1 MDLPKQEEQILRF
14 WKEIDAFKKSVNKRP
29 KNRQFIFYE
38 GPPTA
43 NGKPGIH
50 HVLSRSFK
58 DIICRYKTMKGYRVE
73 RKAGWDTHGLP
84 VEIEIEKQL
93 GLKNKKD
100 IDKYGIAKFNEK
112 CRESVWKYKTEWDNL
127 TERIGFWIDLENP
140 YITYDPLYMET
151 LWGIIKKAYEKSL
164 LYEGHRVAPY
174 CPRCGTSVS
183 SHEVALGYKDVT
195 EDSVFCKFRISNFEF
210 RNQKFQNSFIKNLFK
225 IQNSKLEIYLLAW
238 TTTPWTLPGNVAL
251 AVGAKINY
259 VLVKQGEEHYILAK
273 ERLNTLEGE
282 YEVIKEFKGK
292 ELKGLEYE
300 PLFDSL
306 KDTKE
311 KKHYVALAD
320 FVSTEEGTG
329 IVHTAVMYGE
339 DDYNLGQKLNLPKV
353 HTVDEAGKFN
363 NLVPKWQGEF
373 VKDAEPKIREDLK
386 SRNLLYKKESYTH
399 SYPFC
404 WRCSTP
410 LLYYAMKS
418 WFIKM
423 SVLRDQLIKNNSS
436 ISWVPDYIK
445 EGRFGEWLRD
455 VKDWNFSR
463 SRYWGTPLPI
473 WKCQK
478 CASIKV
484 VGSIK
489 ELGKQASKNK
499 KGEIDL
505 HRPYVDKIVFS
516 CVDKKC
522 KGKMKREEALA
533 DVWFDSGSMPFAQ
546 APSTKHQAPK
556 LFPADYICEGIDQ
569 TRGWFYTLL
578 AVSTILGFKS
588 PYKNVISLAHVLDKK
603 GEKMSKSKGN
613 VVDPWEM
620 INKYSSDALRW
631 YFYTVNQPGDYKRFD
646 ESDLG
651 KTQRKFISTLS
662 NTLAFY
668 KTYSD
673 NKAFPL
679 RGMSRRDTSHCLDKW
694 ILSRLNSLT
703 ADVTS
708 KLDSY
713 DVTYAA
719 RAIENFVIDDL
730 SNWYVRRSRK
740 RFQNPGM
747 PQEKKEAERIL
758 ACVLV
763 ETSKLCAPFVPFLSE
778 NIFQELQAKSYK
790 LKAQSV
796 HWQDFPKGNKKYINL
811 DLEKEMSEARKI
823 VEIVHGER
831 ARAGIRVRQPLGK
844 LEIDADLSDEINKII
859 ADEVNVKEVKKG
871 IKIALDTKLTPILK
885 EEGFINEF
893 MRHVQDLRKSGG
905 FVPTDKIML
914 RYSVGS
920 DLSKSIYKWKN
931 AIIKQSNASDIIEA
945 KGKKEVFKAEAE
957 FEWEGERVWMGIKKI

>member
-1 MDLPKQEEQILRF
+1 MELSKEGLPAARREEQILKF
-14 WKEIDAFKKSVNKRP
+14 WKEIDAFKKSVSRRP
-29 KNRQFIFYE
+29 KNRQFVFYE

-43 NGKPGIH
+43 NGRPGIH
-50 HVLSRSFK
+50 HVLTRAFK

-140 YITYDPLYMET
+140 YITYDPLYMEA
-151 LWGIIKKAYEKSL
+151 LWGIIKKAYEKNL

-183 SHEVALGYKDVT
+183 SHEVALGYKDIT
-195 EDSVFCKFRISNFEF
+195 EDSVFVKFSIFNFQFSNT
-210 RNQKFQNSFIKNLFK
+210 
-225 IQNSKLEIYLLAW
+225 YLLAW

-273 ERLNTLEGE
+273 ERLNILEGE
-282 YEVIKEFKGK
+282 YEIIKEFVGK
-292 ELKGLEYE
+292 ELEGLEYE
-300 PLFDSL
+300 PVFEIFNFQFSIFKNL
-306 KDTKE
+306 
-311 KKHYVALAD
+311 HHVVLAD
-320 FVSTEEGTG
+320 FVTTQEGTG

-339 DDYNLGQKLNLPKV
+339 DDYNLGQKLDLPRV

-373 VKDAEPKIREDLK
+373 VKDAESKIIEDLK
-386 SRNLLYKKESYTH
+386 ARNILYKKEKYAH
-399 SYPFC
+399 PYPFC
-404 WRCSTP
+404 WRCGTP
-410 LLYYAMKS
+410 LLYYAMLS

-423 SVLRDQLIKNNSS
+423 SALRDNLIKNNGA
-436 ISWVPDYIK
+436 INWVPDYIK

-463 SRYWGTPLPI
+463 LRYWGTPLPI
-473 WKCQK
+473 WKCK
-478 CASIKV
+478 DCKSVKV

-489 ELGKQASKNK
+489 ELGKQIPKNRK
-499 KGEIDL
+499 KEIDL
-505 HRPYVDKIVFS
+505 HRPYVDKITFK
-516 CVDKKC
+516 CAC
-522 KGKMKREEALA
+522 KGTMKREEALV
-533 DVWFDSGSMPFAQ
+533 DVWFDSGSMPLASQ
-546 APSTKHQAPK
+546 VQNHADINAELRGKI

-578 AVSTILGFKS
+578 AVSAILGFKS

-646 ESDLG
+646 ESDLQ
-651 KTQRKFISTLS
+651 KTQRKFISTLY
-662 NTLAFY
+662 NALAFY
-668 KTYSD
+668 RTYRTYRT
-673 NKAFPL
+673 N
-679 RGMSRRDTSHCLDKW
+679 RTNNVLDRW
-694 ILSRLNSLT
+694 ILSRLNNLI
-703 ADVTS
+703 ADIV
-708 KLDSY
+708 KRLDNY
-713 DVTYAA
+713 DVTGAA
-719 RAIENFVIDDL
+719 RGIESFVIDDL
-730 SNWYVRRSRK
+730 SNWYIRRSRK
-740 RFQNPGM
+740 RFPEQVI
-747 PQEKKEAERIL
+747 AH
-758 ACVLV
+758 VLL

-778 NIFQELQAKSYK
+778 HIFQDLKAKSYK
-790 LKAQSV
+790 ALPTGRQVKAGSV
-796 HWQDFPKGNKKYINL
+796 HWQDFPKDNKKYIDL
-811 DLEKEMSEARKI
+811 DLEKEMSLARKI

-831 ARAGIRVRQPLGK
+831 ARAGIRVRQPLGA
-844 LEIDADLSDEINKII
+844 LEIDADLPDEINKII
-859 ADEVNVKEVKKG
+859 ADEVNVKEVKRG
-871 IKIALDTKLTPILK
+871 VKIALDTKLTPRLK

-893 MRHVQDLRKSGG
+893 MRHVQDLRKSSG
-905 FVPTDKIML
+905 FVPKDKIML
-914 RYSVGS
+914 RYFVGS
-920 DLSKSIYKWKN
+920 DLSKSIYKRKN

-945 KGKKEVFKAEAE
+945 KGKKEVFKAQAE
-957 FEWEGERVWMGIKKI
+957 FEWEGERVWIGIRKIKNKK